1 MQIKGEAIMHEVWV
15 TGAGVAESGVQRTF
29 LERVLAGSGSLSVLW
44 AVASGVAVAMILA
57 RIQGFFS
64 FPEMAELVVT
74 GFRELIGV
82 ATILALA
89 LAIGAVCR
97 DLGTGPWVAAVVS
110 PWINAVTAA
119 PLVFLASAFIAF
131 ATGTSWGTWAI
142 MFPIAIPVA
151 ATLGASMPL
160 MTAAVLGGGVFGDH
174 CSPISDTTVI
184 SSLSAGVD
192 HIEHVVT
199 QLPYALFGG
208 AAATVLYF
216 VAGLVVG

>member
-1 MQIKGEAIMHEVWV
+1 
-15 TGAGVAESGVQRTF
+15 
-29 LERVLAGSGSLSVLW
+29 VLAGSGSLSVLW
-44 AVASGVAVAMILA
+44 AVSSGVAVSMALA
-57 RIQGFFS
+57 KLQGFYT
-64 FPEMAELVVT
+64 FPQMAELVIV

-97 DLGTGPWVAAVVS
+97 ELGTGPWVAATVS

-119 PLVFLASAFIAF
+119 PLVFIASGFIAF
-131 ATGTSWGTWAI
+131 STGTSWGTWAI

-151 ATLGASMPL
+151 ATLGASVPL

-174 CSPISDTTVI
+174 CSPISDTTVV

-199 QLPYALFGG
+199 QIPYALVGG
-208 AAATVLYF
+208 TAAMILYF
-216 VAGLVVG
+216 AAGLMIG

>member
-1 MQIKGEAIMHEVWV
+1 
-15 TGAGVAESGVQRTF
+15 
-29 LERVLAGSGSLSVLW
+29 
-44 AVASGVAVAMILA
+44 
-57 RIQGFFS
+57 
-64 FPEMAELVVT
+64 MAELAVV

-89 LAIGAVCR
+89 LALGAVCR
-97 DLGTGPWVAAVVS
+97 GLGTGPWVAATVS
-110 PWINAVTAA
+110 PWINSVTAA
-119 PLVFLASAFIAF
+119 PLIFVASGFIAF

-151 ATLGASMPL
+151 VMLDASVAL
-160 MTAAVLGGGVFGDH
+160 MSAAVLGGGIFGDH

-199 QLPYALFGG
+199 QLPYALLGG
-208 AAATVLYF
+208 SIATALYF
-216 VAGLVVG
+216 IAGMLVG

>member
-1 MQIKGEAIMHEVWV
+1 
-15 TGAGVAESGVQRTF
+15 
-29 LERVLAGSGSLSVLW
+29 VLW
-44 AVASGVAVAMILA
+44 AVSAGVASAMLLYA
-57 RIQGFFS
+57 AQRLFS
-64 FPEMAELVVT
+64 FPQMAELVIV

-89 LAIGAVCR
+89 LALGAVCR
-97 DLGTGPWVAAVVS
+97 ALGTGPWVAATVS
-110 PWINAVTAA
+110 PWINAASAA
-119 PLVFLASAFIAF
+119 PLLFVTASFIAF

-151 ATLGASMPL
+151 ATLDASVPL
-160 MTAAVLGGGVFGDH
+160 VAAAVLGGGVFGDH

-192 HIEHVVT
+192 HVEHVLT
-199 QLPYALFGG
+199 QLPYALVGG

-216 VAGLVVG
+216 VAGLVMH